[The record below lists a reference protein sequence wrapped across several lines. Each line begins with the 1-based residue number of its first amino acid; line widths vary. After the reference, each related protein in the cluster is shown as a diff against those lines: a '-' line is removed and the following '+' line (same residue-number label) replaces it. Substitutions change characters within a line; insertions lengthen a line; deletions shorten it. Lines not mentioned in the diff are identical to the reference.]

1 VSEPR
6 ELSRSGAYA
15 LMHLTVFLWGFTAIL
30 GRVITI
36 DAIPLVWYRLVVS
49 TAVLAG
55 LLWWRGLPL
64 RVPRGDALR
73 YAVAGVSIGLHW
85 ACFFATIKI
94 AGVPTAVLCLAA
106 VTFFTALIE
115 PIVFRRRVAA
125 SELVIGVLVIG
136 GIGLIT
142 TLEVEVDALG
152 VTLGLASALFAS
164 AFGSMNGRLAH
175 RDRGERVMLYELA
188 AATVTVTG
196 AFAIWPHAFVPPWEI
211 TATNAV
217 LIAALA
223 IVCTVLAQLW
233 TLRVLRVLS
242 PFTVAVSVN
251 LEPVYS
257 LVMVLAFF
265 PARESPSW
273 RFYAGTAVL
282 IGLVALNARLKR
294 PTATLA

>member
-1 VSEPR
+1 
-6 ELSRSGAYA
+6 
-15 LMHLTVFLWGFTAIL
+15 MHVTVFLWGFTAIL
-30 GRVITI
+30 GRAITI
-36 DAIPLVWYRLVVS
+36 DALPLVWYRLVIS

-55 LLWWRGLPL
+55 VLRWRGLSL
-64 RVPRGDALR
+64 RIPRGDALR
-73 YAVAGVSIGLHW
+73 YAGAGVSIGLHW
-85 ACFFATIKI
+85 LCFFATIKI

-115 PIVFRRRVAA
+115 PIVFRRRVAPH
-125 SELVIGVLVIG
+125 ELLIGVLVIA

-142 TLEVEVDALG
+142 TLEVEVDPLG
-152 VTLGLASALFAS
+152 ITLGLASALFAS

-188 AATVTVTG
+188 AATVTVTC
-196 AFAIWPHAFVPPWEI
+196 AFAIWPHAFVVPWQI
-211 TATNAV
+211 SAIDGV

-223 IVCTVLAQLW
+223 VVCTVLAQLW

-257 LVMVLAFF
+257 LLMVLAFF
-265 PARESPSW
+265 PASESPSW

-294 PTATLA
+294 PTAALA